1 MGIKHST
8 FIFVIAAAAVLS
20 AGVTGR
26 AYPAAQDA
34 PASQAAPAAQAAP
47 GEGYAWA
54 DACKSCH
61 ADIYASW
68 SRTKHARTI
77 TRLSGADQQ
86 KDCIGCHTTGK
97 GGKIEKDGKF
107 VNANVQC
114 ESCHGAAAAH
124 AADPTVRTGL
134 TRKPKVEVCTACHS
148 DKSPHYR
155 GFYYEGMLGFSH
167 PVTK

>member
-8 FIFVIAAAAVLS
+8 LVAAIVAVAVLTI
-20 AGVTGR
+20 GVTGR
-26 AYPAAQDA
+26 AYPRV
-34 PASQAAPAAQAAP
+34 QAAP

-61 ADIYASW
+61 ADIYNAW
-68 SRTKHARTI
+68 SKTKHARTI
-77 TRLSGADQQ
+77 SRLSAENQQ
-86 KDCIGCHTTGK
+86 KDCIGCHSTGP
-97 GGKIEKDGKF
+97 GGKLEKDGKF

-124 AADPTVRTGL
+124 AADAAVRTGL
-134 TRKPKVEVCTACHS
+134 VRKPKVEVCTTCHS
-148 DKSPHYR
+148 DKSPHFR
-155 GFYYEGMLGFSH
+155 GFYYDGMLSFSH